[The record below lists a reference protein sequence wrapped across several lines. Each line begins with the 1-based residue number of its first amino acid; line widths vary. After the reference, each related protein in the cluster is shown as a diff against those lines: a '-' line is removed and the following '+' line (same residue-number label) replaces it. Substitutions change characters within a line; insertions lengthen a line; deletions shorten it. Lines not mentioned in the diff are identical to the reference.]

1 MDEDTIEKIDEKIE
15 KKTKKRNEISS
26 IISKIVEERSK
37 IRSARDIILDRIN
50 MEILKINN
58 HRILL
63 LDRYADLTE
72 RLQNENLNDDERSRI
87 ENSLDKINSEF
98 PDFRNENDNAIE
110 KYRDDQR
117 VIEEEFERFYQD
129 SEYNLKQ
136 LNQTFQMYILEL
148 RRLVNKRFTMSRE
161 DENNEI
167 KRRKTGGKKNKK
179 VSTKKQ
185 RSKPIS
191 VSKRKS
197 IKKKGGMEKEEN
209 KKSVR
214 FDPLKNKIER
224 SASGD
229 EFRIL
234 NLGPDYPK
242 QVRENRKKV
251 DKTNADILSIRRDVK
266 WANDQNGPQYP
277 PPVTSPLGVSLP
289 PRKIRQQIPRYQ
301 RRPKRDRSLSSSSRN
316 NPQTNRVSE
325 EVLNTSLEALEKEG
339 GNKKKSDRNKEF

>member
-1 MDEDTIEKIDEKIE
+1 MDEDTIEKLDEKIE

-98 PDFRNENDNAIE
+98 PDFRDENNNAIE

-117 VIEEEFERFYQD
+117 GIQEEFERLYQD
-129 SEYNLKQ
+129 TEYNLKQ
-136 LNQTFQMYILEL
+136 LNQTFQMYILEV

-161 DENNEI
+161 DENEI

-214 FDPLKNKIER
+214 FDPLKNKIQR

-229 EFRIL
+229 EFGIL

-242 QVRENRKKV
+242 QVRESRKKV
-251 DKTNADILSIRRDVK
+251 PRTNADILSIRRDVE
-266 WANDQNGPQYP
+266 WANDRNGPQYP
-277 PPVTSPLGVSLP
+277 PPVTSSSGEVLP

-325 EVLNTSLEALEKEG
+325 EVLNASLESLEKEG
-339 GNKKKSDRNKEF
+339 GNKKKSDKNKEF

>member
-1 MDEDTIEKIDEKIE
+1 MDDEDTIEKLDKKIE
-15 KKTKKRNEISS
+15 KKTKKKNEISS
-26 IISKIVEERSK
+26 KISKILEERSK
-37 IRSARDIILDRIN
+37 IRRNRDIIFDQIN

-58 HRILL
+58 HRFLL
-63 LDRYADLTE
+63 LDRYANLME
-72 RLQNENLNDDERSRI
+72 RLQNENWVNRDDERSRI
-87 ENSLDKINSEF
+87 ENSLDKMNSELPEF
-98 PDFRNENDNAIE
+98 SNENNNAIE
-110 KYRDDQR
+110 KYRDEQR
-117 VIEEEFERFYQD
+117 EIDEEFERFYQD

-136 LNQTFQMYILEL
+136 LNQTFQMYILEV
-148 RRLVNKRFTMSRE
+148 RRLVNERFRMSRE
-161 DENNEI
+161 DENDE
-167 KRRKTGGKKNKK
+167 KRRKIGGKRNKK

-185 RSKPIS
+185 RSKSIS
-191 VSKRKS
+191 GSKRKS

-224 SASGD
+224 SASED

-251 DKTNADILSIRRDVK
+251 PRTNADILSIRRDVK
-266 WANDQNGPQYP
+266 WANDRNGPQYP

-289 PRKIRQQIPRYQ
+289 PRKIRQQDPKYQ

-325 EVLNTSLEALEKEG
+325 EVLNASLEALEKEG
-339 GNKKKSDRNKEF
+339 GNKKIR